1 MLVDEAARR
10 VLDESKALELV
21 KEETHI
27 SIILPKLKA
36 GVYFLTIETVDR
48 ITGEKDVFSRMIE
61 L

>member
-1 MLVDEAARR
+1 M
-10 VLDESKALELV
+10 

-27 SIILPKLKA
+27 TLTPPRLKA

>member
-1 MLVDEAARR
+1 
-10 VLDESKALELV
+10 
-21 KEETHI
+21 
-27 SIILPKLKA
+27 LKA